1 MLCVWEYLRK
11 IVGFWEKNSKLK
23 QQHCKSFETLKTAG
37 YDVEL
42 EFFSFIAGFLEPY
55 DICLYQTD
63 RSMIPFMYNYV
74 YRMMSD
80 LLKLFIEPDVIYVF
94 KRGFDLISVDIHK
107 KKNLKEVVIE
117 YSA

>member
-1 MLCVWEYLRK
+1 M
-11 IVGFWEKNSKLK
+11 
-23 QQHCKSFETLKTAG
+23 
-37 YDVEL
+37 
-42 EFFSFIAGFLEPY
+42 
-55 DICLYQTD
+55 ICLYQTD
-63 RSMIPFMYNYV
+63 RSVMYNYV

>member
-1 MLCVWEYLRK
+1 
-11 IVGFWEKNSKLK
+11 
-23 QQHCKSFETLKTAG
+23 
-37 YDVEL
+37 
-42 EFFSFIAGFLEPY
+42 
-55 DICLYQTD
+55 
-63 RSMIPFMYNYV
+63 MYNYV